1 MLFSCPDVFS
11 LPKTHAFPPAKIR
24 LATDAV
30 RYRCFFPAVFAIQNV
45 AFDGILFAGQ
55 ILEHFI
61 QSIGVNDFVRNRAW
75 RHDIIFGTEV
85 DAIHR

>member
-75 RHDIIFGTEV
+75 RQDIFGTEV